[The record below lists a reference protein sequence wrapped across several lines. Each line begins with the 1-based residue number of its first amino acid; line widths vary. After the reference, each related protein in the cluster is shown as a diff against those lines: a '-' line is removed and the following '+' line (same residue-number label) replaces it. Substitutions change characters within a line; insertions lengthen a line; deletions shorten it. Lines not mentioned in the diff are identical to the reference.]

1 MVVVLALAVEV
12 TVLALTVLALALAAR
27 HVPERADQ
35 QGTPYRSTGHTVCS
49 YP

>member
-1 MVVVLALAVEV
+1 MLALAVEV

-35 QGTPYRSTGHTVCS
+35 QGTPYRSTGHRARAV
-49 YP
+49 P